1 MPSYEFEC
9 LSCHGTFML
18 SLSLHDREAG
28 HIACPA
34 CGGTDVQQRISSF
47 MVKTSK
53 KS

>member
-9 LSCHGTFML
+9 QSCHATVTLVL
-18 SLSLHDREAG
+18 SIHDREAG
-28 HIACPA
+28 TIKCPN
-34 CGGTDVQQRISSF
+34 CGGTNVQQRISSF

>member
-18 SLSLHDREAG
+18 SLSLHDRESG
-28 HIACPA
+28 HIKCPN
-34 CGGTDVQQRISSF
+34 CGGSNVQQLVSSF

>member
-1 MPSYEFEC
+1 MPSYEFAC

-18 SLSLHDREAG
+18 SLSLHDRESG
-28 HIACPA
+28 QIKCPA
-34 CGGTDVQQRISSF
+34 CGGTNVQQLISSF